1 MRGCGSQAFTTR
13 ALPPAGQAPRL
24 LRTGPYELVEPNKVD
39 LNASA
44 YAILSHTWRLEN
56 DEITFADM
64 VVQKLQSSMAHE
76 AFNKI
81 RLTCDQATREG
92 LEYIWVD
99 TCCIDKSSSADLSE
113 AIDSMYAYYARAKVC
128 YVFMS
133 DVELADGH
141 EGFRRSRWF
150 TRAWTLQE
158 LLAPIEVRFYDKRWM
173 FLGRLSDPRCANII
187 CEITGVDGNMLL
199 GKASLKDFSIAQR
212 MPWAAHRYAKRL
224 EDRAYSLLGIFGVNM
239 PMIYGEGDKA
249 FVRLQENII
258 RKTTDHSILCW
269 NPPQGRD
276 TGSLH
281 FQPRSLFASSPSYF
295 AYSKNIVQRAT
306 HSPRPFNM
314 TNRGLGITLPVH
326 AYFDK
331 HGDEGYTQAKMNC
344 VYQGQ
349 EAQPIVL
356 NLQRQYDLDADHAD
370 GFQPWASRSRRARRE
385 AWDYMMGRP
394 FDWQFVAS
402 YARRAFLVGHSSQ
415 GSRIKAAR
423 DEPFNYREQTIV
435 ILRDSSQDENVGHT
449 RPQTTANPL
458 AKFIAWIAIVMLL
471 GSPILISLVVLVLSI
486 VDDLGSLILRKNRKD
501 PQLQKSI
508 LEHIL
513 VQTEQA
519 IEEQLLRGITEPC
532 SS

>member
-212 MPWAAHRYAKRL
+212 MPWAAHRHAKRL

-295 AYSKNIVQRAT
+295 ADSKNIVQRAT

>member
-24 LRTGPYELVEPNKVD
+24 LRTGSYELVEPDKVD
-39 LNASA
+39 LKVSA
-44 YAILSHTWRLEN
+44 YAILSHTWRLED

-64 VVQKLQSSMAHE
+64 AMQKLQCSMAHE

-92 LEYIWVD
+92 LEYVWVY

-113 AIDSMYAYYARAKVC
+113 AINSMYAYYARAKVC
-128 YVFMS
+128 YVYMS
-133 DVELADGH
+133 DVELAVGH

-158 LLAPIEVRFYDKRWM
+158 LLAPREVRFYDKRWR
-173 FLGRLSDPRCANII
+173 FLGHLSDPRCANVVSGV
-187 CEITGVDGNMLL
+187 TGIDVNMLL
-199 GKASLKDFSIAQR
+199 GKASPRDFSIAQR
-212 MPWAAHRYAKRL
+212 MSWAAHRHAKRL

-239 PMIYGEGDKA
+239 PMIYGEGDKSFA
-249 FVRLQENII
+249 RLQENII
-258 RKTTDHSILCW
+258 QKTTDHSILCW
-269 NPPQGRD
+269 NAPQDND
-276 TGSLH
+276 TSYSLRSET
-281 FQPRSLFASSPSYF
+281 RSLFAPSPSFF
-295 AYSKNIVQRAT
+295 ADSKKIVQRST
-306 HSPRPFNM
+306 RSPRPFNM
-314 TNRGLGITLPVH
+314 TNRGLEITLPVH

-331 HGDEGYTQAKMNC
+331 HGDEGHTQAKMNC

-356 NLQRQYDLDADHAD
+356 NLQRQHDLDADHAD
-370 GFQPWASRSRRARRE
+370 GFQPWASRSRRAKRE
-385 AWDYMMGRP
+385 AWDYMMGRS

-402 YARRAFLVGHSSQ
+402 YARRAFLVGHSPQSL
-415 GSRIKAAR
+415 RIKAAS

-435 ILRDSSQDENVGHT
+435 ILRDSLEDENVGHT

-471 GSPILISLVVLVLSI
+471 GSPILISLVVLVL
-486 VDDLGSLILRKNRKD
+486 R
-501 PQLQKSI
+501 
-508 LEHIL
+508 
-513 VQTEQA
+513 
-519 IEEQLLRGITEPC
+519 LLMISGA
-532 SS
+532 SSSGKIARTRNFRSRYWNTS